1 MNVWDFLKIDLYL
14 YRIYKVI
21 VNEIFEELLLGS
33 RKSFQCTFEYIQI
46 YIQINSEGNK
56 KEPSIHVG
64 SKNTF

>member
-1 MNVWDFLKIDLYL
+1 MNVWDFLKIDLYH

-21 VNEIFEELLLGS
+21 VNEIFEELS

-46 YIQINSEGNK
+46 YIQINFEGNK